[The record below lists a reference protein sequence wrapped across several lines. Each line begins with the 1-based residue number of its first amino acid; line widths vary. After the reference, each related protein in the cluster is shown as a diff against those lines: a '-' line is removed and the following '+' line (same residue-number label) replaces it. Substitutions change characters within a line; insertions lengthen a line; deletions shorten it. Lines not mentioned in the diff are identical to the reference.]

1 MNVTSA
7 LSAYAYQSTLTQ
19 TGSASQALTQ
29 ALVAGQSQVAQTG
42 VLLGSV
48 DPLTALSGSDNQGL
62 LSLAYGSAASS
73 GNGPGAIQATL
84 ATLNGG
90 TTSALLP
97 STDGL
102 PVSAAAL
109 APSTTAA
116 LVRYAYDQSQN
127 PSAFAQQIATAAQQS
142 VLTSGLN
149 LLA

>member
-42 VLLGSV
+42 ALLGSV

-73 GNGPGAIQATL
+73 GNGPGAIQAMLTTL
-84 ATLNGG
+84 SGG
-90 TTSALLP
+90 TSALLP

-127 PSAFAQQIATAAQQS
+127 PSTFAQQAATVAQQS